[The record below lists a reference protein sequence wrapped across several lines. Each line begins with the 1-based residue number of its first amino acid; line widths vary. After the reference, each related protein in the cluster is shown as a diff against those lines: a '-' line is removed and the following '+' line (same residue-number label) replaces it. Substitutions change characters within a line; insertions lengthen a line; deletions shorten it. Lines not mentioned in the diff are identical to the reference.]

1 MIRHIGFT
9 GTRHGMTVAQR
20 AEVASLVATFAR
32 SPPAEADVEFYP
44 RLVCHHGDCIGAD
57 SEFHDIAR
65 SVDALIEIH
74 PGPLHDHQRQ
84 AGRWG
89 HVRHPALPH
98 MRRNK
103 IIVLESEVMIAT
115 PFEAEEQ
122 LRGGTWSTI
131 RMARAA
137 KRPLAIVWPNGTHN
151 KERWL

>member
-9 GTRHGMTVAQR
+9 GTRHGMTVEQR
-20 AEVASLVATFAR
+20 AEVALLVKMFAGM
-32 SPPAEADVEFYP
+32 SGGW

-65 SVDALIEIH
+65 GVDALIELH
-74 PGPLHDHQRQ
+74 PGPLDDHQRQ
-84 AGRWG
+84 AQRWG
-89 HVRHPALPH
+89 DVRHTAQPH
-98 MRRNK
+98 MRRNR
-103 IIVLESEVMIAT
+103 IIVLASDVMIAT
-115 PFEAEEQ
+115 PFEADEQ

-131 RMARAA
+131 RMARVA